1 MLKLIF
7 FTLMSH
13 AAIGAL
19 VPMAF
24 MSVAT
29 MGKMFFRF
37 MSALAVMLI
46 VFAFWASPF
55 DEMISTDSQSVQSR
69 TVATV
74 YMLLAAAVLALVIMN
89 LLLPR
94 WTKLFLGAA
103 IVFGLTAMA
112 LLAGLFPEAEKVVSL
127 PGWVNAIGFVLSGLM
142 LGGVA
147 GTMITGHW
155 YLVNHKL
162 SIEPLR
168 VATLIFIIASVMR
181 FVFAGAML
189 LGVWLGGEPSQMTAL
204 KHLLTFSG
212 EGIFF
217 MARLLFGLVA
227 PLIFGYMIWQT
238 VKLQATQSA
247 TGILYAAVVFVIL
260 GEAFAKFIFYFMRL
274 PV

>member
-24 MSVAT
+24 MSVET
-29 MGKMFFRF
+29 IGKLFYRF
-37 MSALAVMLI
+37 MSGLAVILL
-46 VFAFWASPF
+46 VVAFWANPFENEIAGGSP
-55 DEMISTDSQSVQSR
+55 SAQGK
-69 TVATV
+69 TVAAL
-74 YMLLAAAVLALVIMN
+74 YILLASCVLLLVILN

-94 WTKLFLGAA
+94 WNKFFLISA
-103 IVFGLTAMA
+103 IVLGFMAMA
-112 LLAGLFPEAEKVVSL
+112 LLASLFPEVERVAPPPS
-127 PGWVNAIGFVLSGLM
+127 WISAFSFMTSTLM
-142 LGGVA
+142 LGGVV

-162 SIEPLR
+162 SIQPLR
-168 VATLIFIIASVMR
+168 VATIIFVSASALRLVL
-181 FVFAGAML
+181 VAAML
-189 LGVWLGGEPSQMTAL
+189 VGLWLGGEASQVAAIR
-204 KHLLTFSG
+204 HLFTFSG

-217 MARLLFGLVA
+217 IARLLFGLIA

-238 VKLQATQSA
+238 VKLHSTQSA

-260 GEAFAKFIFYFMRL
+260 GEAFSKFIFYFMNL

>member
-24 MSVAT
+24 MSVET
-29 MGKMFFRF
+29 IGKLFFRF
-37 MSALAVMLI
+37 MSGLAVILL
-46 VFAFWASPF
+46 VLAFWASPF
-55 DEMISTDSQSVQSR
+55 DSAIADGSQPPQGK
-69 TVATV
+69 TVAAV
-74 YMLLAAAVLALVIMN
+74 YMLLASCVLLLVILN

-94 WTKLFLGAA
+94 WTRFFLAVT
-103 IVFGLTAMA
+103 IVFGLAAMA
-112 LLAGLFPEAEKVVSL
+112 LLSSLFPEAERVLRPPS
-127 PGWVNAIGFVLSGLM
+127 WVGAFSFVTSALM
-142 LGGVA
+142 LGSVV

-162 SIEPLR
+162 SIQPLR
-168 VATLIFIIASVMR
+168 VATIIFVLASALR
-181 FVFAGAML
+181 FVLVAAML
-189 LGVWLGGEPSQMTAL
+189 AGLWVGGEASQVAAIR
-204 KHLLTFSG
+204 HLFTFSG

-217 MARLLFGLVA
+217 IARLLFGLIA

-238 VKLQATQSA
+238 VKLHSTQSA

-260 GEAFAKFIFYFMRL
+260 GEAFSKFIFYFMNL